1 MNVLS
6 KEKSQVLAER
16 NGWSMDYS
24 RGYVDGE
31 MNRRRGHGPTAYVL
45 VGIDDYCLGFRAG
58 YFDRA
63 AARPAARPAARLAEA
78 SAPGGLRRLAS
89 VE

>member
-31 MNRRRGHGPTAYVL
+31 MNRRRGQSPTAYVL
-45 VGIDDYCLGFRAG
+45 VGIDQYSLGFRAG

-63 AARPAARPAARLAEA
+63 PARPSLRIAET
-78 SAPGGLRRLAS
+78 SAPALRLAS
-89 VE
+89 AE